1 MYDVI
6 IIGGGAAGLN
16 AALYAGRGGMK
27 TLLIEK
33 LAPGGQVAL
42 TYEVDN
48 YIGFGENPTGQELA
62 DKMLAH
68 AKKFG
73 VEITNETVKSIEN
86 EEETVK
92 TVKTR
97 KNVYQTRTIIFAPG
111 ATPRKLG
118 VDGEE
123 RLRGMGVS
131 YCATCDGAFF
141 KGQMAAV
148 VGGGN
153 TACEDALYLARFCT
167 KVYLIHR
174 REGFRAAATVLDKV
188 KAEPKI
194 EIITNAVVERIE
206 GDTAVSGVHIKNV
219 NTSETAALDVAAVF
233 IAVGIVP
240 DTELAKTIVALD
252 EGGFI
257 KTDDYMR
264 TSTPGIFAAG
274 DARDTVLRQIITA
287 AADGAIAAVS
297 AVNQINSQQ

>member
-16 AALYAGRGGMK
+16 AALYAGRGGMR

-48 YIGFGENPTGQELA
+48 YIGFDENPTGQELA

-86 EEETVK
+86 EEEPVK
-92 TVKTR
+92 TVRTR
-97 KNVYQTRTIIFAPG
+97 KNGYETRTIILAPG
-111 ATPRKLG
+111 ATPRKLD

-194 EIITNAVVERIE
+194 EIITNAVVEKIE
-206 GDTAVSGVHIKNV
+206 GDTAVSGVHVKNV
-219 NTSETAALDVAAVF
+219 KTGETALLDVAAVF

-240 DTELAKTIVALD
+240 DTELAKTVVALD

>member
-16 AALYAGRGGMK
+16 AALYAGRGGMR

-48 YIGFGENPTGQELA
+48 YIGFDENPTGQELA

-86 EEETVK
+86 EEEPVK
-92 TVKTR
+92 TVRTR
-97 KNVYQTRTIIFAPG
+97 KNGYETRTIILAPG

-194 EIITNAVVERIE
+194 EIITNAVVEKIE
-206 GDTAVSGVHIKNV
+206 GDTAVSGVHVKNV
-219 NTSETAALDVAAVF
+219 KTGETAALDVAAVF

-240 DTELAKTIVALD
+240 DTELAKTVVALD